1 MMFVI
6 TGKVR
11 QLFLF
16 YCYFFIIS
24 LDPSLNP
31 LFVTLQ
37 FEELLCKR
45 MLAVEFFVW
54 LERTLTARIFLF

>member
-1 MMFVI
+1 MMFFI
-6 TGKVR
+6 TSKT
-11 QLFLF
+11 FLF

-24 LDPSLNP
+24 LDSSLNP

-45 MLAVEFFVW
+45 MLAIVFFV
-54 LERTLTARIFLF
+54 